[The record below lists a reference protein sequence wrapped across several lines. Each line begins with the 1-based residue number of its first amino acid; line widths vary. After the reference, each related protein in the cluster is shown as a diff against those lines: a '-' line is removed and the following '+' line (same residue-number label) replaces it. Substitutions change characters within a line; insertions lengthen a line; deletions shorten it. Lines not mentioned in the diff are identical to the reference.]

1 MRKHPFDRARLLMVK
16 ISAGLLLYR
25 RREGKLEVFLVHP
38 GGPFWARKDAR
49 SWSIPKGEAAPGE
62 DFLTRAKREFQE
74 ETGSTADGAFRGMV
88 PVRQPS
94 GKIVHAWAV
103 EGECDT
109 GSIKSNSFTMEWPPR
124 SGRFQEFPEVDRA
137 SWFDLPTARQ
147 KITKGQVGLL
157 DQLENLLRTSG

>member
-1 MRKHPFDRARLLMVK
+1 
-16 ISAGLLLYR
+16 
-25 RREGKLEVFLVHP
+25 
-38 GGPFWARKDAR
+38 
-49 SWSIPKGEAAPGE
+49 
-62 DFLTRAKREFQE
+62 
-74 ETGSTADGAFRGMV
+74 MV

-157 DQLENLLRTSG
+157 DQLENFLRTSG